1 MFVSLHLLTFSPW
14 FKWVHKLIL
23 PSTEQKREKCI
34 ILLCNYSYIFY
45 IVTLAISKTKQG
57 REARVFMRVTSAG
70 SKNLCSVS
78 NSELVHHLFHLKK
91 KIIFTNDFLTFLIRF
106 FLDLHFDSL
115 PTFWTGLTM
124 QNHWEQ
130 KWSKGGFTSLSCIVL
145 TGNIWRFSGP

>member
-14 FKWVHKLIL
+14 FKWVHELIL

-45 IVTLAISKTKQG
+45 IVTLAILKTKQG

-91 KIIFTNDFLTFLIRF
+91 KLYLQMIFWLFNQIFSWFTFCHPPNFLNRANNAESLGAKMKQGRIYFPFLHSPDR
-106 FLDLHFDSL
+106 
-115 PTFWTGLTM
+115 
-124 QNHWEQ
+124 
-130 KWSKGGFTSLSCIVL
+130 
-145 TGNIWRFSGP
+145 